1 MALLVAILLALLVL
15 PSPWGWVFVGAAAVY
30 EAVST
35 WLGWRWSRRR
45 PSVVGLA
52 ALVGSPAR
60 VVDACGPDGWV
71 EVRGERWRAR
81 CADGANVG
89 ELVHVVAV
97 DGLTLVVERGSRAD
111 LSRGRCRTGSRAPR

>member
-15 PSPWGWVFVGAAAVY
+15 PSPWGWVLVGAAAAY

-35 WLGWRWSRRR
+35 WLGWRWSRRG
-45 PSVVGLA
+45 PSVVGSA

-60 VVDACGPDGWV
+60 VVEECRPDGWV

-81 CADGANVG
+81 CEDGADAG
-89 ELVHVVAV
+89 ELVCVVAV
-97 DGLTLVVERGSRAD
+97 EGLTLVVE
-111 LSRGRCRTGSRAPR
+111 PR